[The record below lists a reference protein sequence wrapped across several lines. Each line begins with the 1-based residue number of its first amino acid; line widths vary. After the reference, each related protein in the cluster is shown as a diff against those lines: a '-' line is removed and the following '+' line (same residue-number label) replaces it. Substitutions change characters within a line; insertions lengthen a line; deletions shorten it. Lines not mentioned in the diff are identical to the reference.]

1 MAADFNRAQAEA
13 EKILKKYGTKHPP
26 VDPEAIAESMG
37 VDVVYA
43 HFKEP
48 HDQEVSG
55 FIELEPSPRIV
66 VNAAIHP
73 NRKTFTIAHELAHF
87 VLHKDY
93 ARSGNYR
100 ILPRR
105 NEYNGNK
112 PDEERE
118 ADAFAANLLVPNG
131 ELKRYA
137 SLASVHELARMFLVS
152 DQVISNRLRHIGHSY
167 P

>member
-1 MAADFNRAQAEA
+1 MAANFERAQAQA
-13 EKILKKYGTKHPP
+13 EKILKNFGIKHPP

-43 HFKEP
+43 HFMAP
-48 HDQEVSG
+48 YDDQISG
-55 FIELEPSPRIV
+55 FIELEPIPRIV

-87 VLHKDY
+87 VLHQDY
-93 ARSGNYR
+93 AKSGNYR
-100 ILPRR
+100 ILPRK
-105 NEYNGNK
+105 NEYTGNK

-118 ADAFAANLLVPNG
+118 ADAFAANLLVPYG
-131 ELKRYA
+131 ELKKYA
-137 SLASVHELARMFLVS
+137 SLASVPELARIFLVS
-152 DQVISNRLRHIGHSY
+152 DQVISNRLKRIGHSY